1 MKLLIRWLIVAISV
15 AAAAWLI
22 PGIEVTGSNGVVTVL
37 VMAIVLGLVNAI
49 IRPILALL
57 SCGCI
62 AATLG
67 LFMMV
72 INAFTFWF
80 AGYIT
85 SAWLDLGFKVDSFWA
100 ALFGSIVVSVVS
112 FLLSMFLADDK
123 SKEK

>member
-1 MKLLIRWLIVAISV
+1 MKLIIRWLIIAIAV

-22 PGIEVTGSNGVVTVL
+22 PGIEVTGSNGIVTVL

-62 AATLG
+62 VATLG
-67 LFMMV
+67 LFMLV

-85 SAWLDLGFKVDSFWA
+85 TAWFDLGFRVDSFWA
-100 ALFGSIVVSVVS
+100 ALLGSIVVSVVS

-123 SKEK
+123 RRER